1 MYLHVDPESIKV
13 EIRCYQCDSVI
24 HILNQY
30 ESNDEILTIE
40 VGTCDECQEGELA
53 DDE

>member
-24 HILNQY
+24 HILDQY
-30 ESNDEILTIE
+30 ESNEILTIE
-40 VGTCDECQEGELA
+40 ISTCDECNDTETEQ
-53 DDE
+53 DE

>member
-24 HILNQY
+24 HILDQY
-30 ESNDEILTIE
+30 ESNEILTIE
-40 VGTCDECQEGELA
+40 VGTCDECNDTETEQ
-53 DDE
+53 DE